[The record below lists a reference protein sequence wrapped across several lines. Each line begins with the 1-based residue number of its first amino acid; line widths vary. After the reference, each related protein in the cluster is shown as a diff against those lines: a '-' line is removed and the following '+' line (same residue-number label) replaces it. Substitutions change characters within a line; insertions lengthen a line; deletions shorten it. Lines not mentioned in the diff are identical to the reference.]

1 MSSLLRPP
9 VPSPDRPS
17 LRWHQLYGSAAALA
31 LSEAMRVD
39 GRLYVVVADGARA
52 LERLSAELRFYAG
65 EDAQLLTFP
74 DWEVLPYEL
83 FSPHPDITSE
93 RLRALFELP
102 SARSGCLVVAAD
114 TLMQRLPPRAYV
126 QARAFELAVGQTLG
140 LDAFRERLI
149 EAGYASVSQ
158 VTSPGEFAVRGSL
171 LDVFPM
177 GSADPLRIDLFG
189 EDIEAIRRFDP
200 ETQRSLDSLDRVRL
214 LPAREVPLDSE
225 AVRGFRRRFRTRF
238 EGDPTQA
245 AVYRGVSE
253 GLAPPGIEFYLPL
266 FFDET
271 ATLFDYLPADAV
283 IVRDVALS
291 GALVKDWHDVEAR
304 YEDRRYDLERPI
316 LAPGELFLAP
326 QELERR
332 MGAFNAITL
341 DAFKADLETGGARD
355 EVRNFPTAA
364 PRELRADARA
374 EHPCAPLEKFL
385 DRFGGRVL
393 IAADSPGRREVL
405 QEMLRN
411 QQLEATPVSGWAPFA
426 DSTTPLALTIAPD
439 IEGLTLT
446 EPPVAVISEA
456 QLFGARARQERRRK
470 RAAVDPE
477 AILRDLQNLTP
488 GAPVV
493 HEEYGVGRYV
503 GLQPMEVAGQHG
515 EFLVLEYLDGDRVY
529 VPVHALHLVTRYTG
543 AAPES
548 APLHKLGTDQWAK
561 ARKRAAEQIRDV
573 AAELL
578 DLYARRRARQGL
590 KLVVPESEY
599 QAFANAFPFEETA
612 DQAEAIRQVISDLQ
626 SERPMDRI
634 VCGDVG
640 FGKTEVAMRA
650 AFAAVQAGRQVALL
664 VPTTLLAQQH
674 LANFRDRFAD
684 WPVRIESLSRF
695 GSGRETQV
703 VIDGIEAGV
712 VDIVIATHRLLHAHA
727 RFKDLGLII
736 VDEEHRFGVR
746 DKERLQALRAEVH
759 VLTLTATPI
768 PRTLNMALGGL
779 RDLSLITTP
788 PAERLAIKTFVTEW
802 HNATLR
808 EAALR
813 ELRRGGQMYFVHNEV
828 RSIDKIAAEIQ
839 ALVPEASVRVGHGQ
853 MRERD
858 LEQLMVDFYHRRFNL
873 LVCTTIIESGID
885 VPSANT
891 IMINRAERIGLA
903 QLHQLRGRVGRSHHR
918 AYAYL
923 ITPPRPALSADAIKR
938 LEAIESME
946 ELGAGFV
953 LATHDLEIRGAGEL
967 LGERQS
973 GQMTEIG
980 LALYLDLLEEA
991 VRALKEGRE
1000 PALDKPLAA
1009 DAEVELR
1016 LPAFLPEAYIGD
1028 VHVRLSLYKRI
1039 GSAGSGEELDD
1050 LTAEIFDRFGPL
1062 PPSAQHL
1069 LRVARLK
1076 LTARALGVR
1085 RLDVGPQG
1093 GYVLFEERNAIDPA
1107 AVIRMLQKNPRE
1119 YRLEGPL
1126 KLRVTRALATEEARF
1141 EFAAALL
1148 RSLEPAARPG
1158 AAATEPSTVAVA
1170 PTAPEHKSTASANR
1184 SSAPERQPTAPEA
1197 RPATAGR
1204 KPAAPERKKG

>member
-1 MSSLLRPP
+1 MSLFLNPP
-9 VPSPDRPS
+9 VPSPSQRR

-31 LSEAMRVD
+31 LAEAMRAHPRV
-39 GRLYVVVADGARA
+39 YVVIADGARE
-52 LERLSAELRFYAG
+52 LERLSAELGFYAG
-65 EDAQLLTFP
+65 ESLKLLTFP
-74 DWEVLPYEL
+74 DWEVLPYDL

-93 RLRALFELP
+93 RLRALYELP
-102 SARSGCLVVAAD
+102 TAKQGCLIVSAD

-126 QARAFELAVGQTLG
+126 QGRAFELAVGQTLA
-140 LDAFRERLI
+140 LDTFRDRLI

-158 VTSPGEFAVRGSL
+158 VASPGEFAVRGSL

-177 GSADPLRIDLFG
+177 GLAEPLRIDLFG
-189 EDIEAIRRFDP
+189 DEIEAIRRFDP
-200 ETQRSLDSLDRVRL
+200 ETQRSLAPLGGVRL
-214 LPAREVPLDSE
+214 LPAREMPLDAD

-245 AVYRGVSE
+245 SIYRGVSE
-253 GLAPPGIEFYLPL
+253 GLAPPGIEFYVPL

-271 ATLFDYLPADAV
+271 ATLFDYLPRNAV
-283 IVRDVALS
+283 IVHDAALR
-291 GALVKDWHDVEAR
+291 GALAKDWEGIEQR
-304 YEDRRYDLERPI
+304 YEDRRHDIERPI
-316 LAPGELFLAP
+316 LSPSELFLQPAEIE
-326 QELERR
+326 QQ
-332 MGAFNAITL
+332 L
-341 DAFKADLETGGARD
+341 DAFDSITLEAFKVDVETGHAPAGAG
-355 EVRNFPTAA
+355 NFPTIA
-364 PRELRADARA
+364 PRELRIDVRG
-374 EHPCAPLEKFL
+374 EDPFAPLSRFL
-385 DRFGGRVL
+385 DQFHGRVL

-405 QEMLRN
+405 FEMLRGHDYDVVP
-411 QQLEATPVSGWAPFA
+411 LADWEAFTNSDAR
-426 DSTTPLALTIAPD
+426 LALTVAPD

-446 EPPVAVISEA
+446 SPPVAVISEA
-456 QLFGARARQERRRK
+456 QLFGPRARQERRRK

-503 GLQPMEVAGQHG
+503 GLQPMDVAGQRG
-515 EFLVLEYLDGDRVY
+515 EFLVLEYMDGDRVY

-561 ARKRAAEQIRDV
+561 ARKRAAEQVRDV

-578 DLYARRRARQGL
+578 DLYARRRARKGL
-590 KLVVPESEY
+590 QLAVEDKDY
-599 QAFANAFPFEETA
+599 QAFANGFPFEETE
-612 DQAEAIRQVISDLQ
+612 DQAEAIQAVLTDLQ
-626 SERPMDRI
+626 GERPMDRI

-650 AFAAVQAGRQVALL
+650 AFIAVQSGKQVAVL

-674 LANFRDRFAD
+674 VTNFRDRFAD
-684 WPVRIESLSRF
+684 WPVRIEALSRF
-695 GSGRETQV
+695 GTNKETQSTL
-703 VIDGIEAGV
+703 EGV
-712 VDIVIATHRLLHAHA
+712 ETGKVDIVIATHRLLHAHA

-788 PAERLAIKTFVTEW
+788 PAERLAIKTFVIEY
-802 HNATLR
+802 HGPTLR

-813 ELRRGGQMYFVHNEV
+813 ELRRGGQIYFVHNEV
-828 RSIDKIAAEIQ
+828 RDIEKVAGDVQ
-839 ALVPEASVRVGHGQ
+839 ALVPEASVRFGHGQ

-885 VPSANT
+885 VPTANT
-891 IMINRAERIGLA
+891 IMIDRADRMGLA

-923 ITPPRPALSADAIKR
+923 IAPPRNGLNRDAAKR

-967 LGERQS
+967 LGEQQS
-973 GQMTEIG
+973 GQMTEVG

-1016 LPAFLPEAYIGD
+1016 LPAFLPDTYVAD
-1028 VHVRLSLYKRI
+1028 VHVRLALYKRI
-1039 GSAGSGEELDD
+1039 AASESGEEIDE
-1050 LTAEIFDRFGPL
+1050 LTAEIFDRFGTL
-1062 PPSAQHL
+1062 PPAAQHL
-1069 LRVARLK
+1069 LRIARLK
-1076 LTARALGVR
+1076 LTARQLGVR
-1085 RLDVGPQG
+1085 RLDLGPQG
-1093 GYVLFEERNAIDPA
+1093 GYVAFEERNQIDPA
-1107 AVIRMLQKNPRE
+1107 AVVKMLQKNPRE

-1126 KLRVTRALATEEARF
+1126 KLRVSRPLEKEEARF
-1141 EFAAALL
+1141 EFAATLMKALT
-1148 RSLEPAARPG
+1148 ARI
-1158 AAATEPSTVAVA
+1158 
-1170 PTAPEHKSTASANR
+1170 AS
-1184 SSAPERQPTAPEA
+1184 
-1197 RPATAGR
+1197 
-1204 KPAAPERKKG
+1204 